1 MSTLDRTSD
10 AQFFIVLE
18 ELCTLSRAERC
29 TRGSTDGPVRI
40 LGEREGKDP
49 EFQKEYLSVMPNEMQ
64 KLVRE
69 LPRDLEIITL
79 SKESARRMYD
89 CKTRTVQFYNW
100 RPPAGS
106 FSA

>member
-29 TRGSTDGPVRI
+29 TTGSTDGPVRI
-40 LGEREGKDP
+40 LGERQGKDP
-49 EFQKEYLSVMPNEMQ
+49 EFQKEYLSCPMRCKNLSENF
-64 KLVRE
+64 RA
-69 LPRDLEIITL
+69 ITL